1 MSSTAPTKL
10 DKSFLAVLESHVG
23 HEFTI
28 VNPQSYE
35 ETGIGHAIRPDWYK
49 GKLVATGPDFVVL
62 VVRFEHTGGKN
73 ATAEPAEQYVPLSQI
88 KRISILK
95 SGRYLHL

>member
-1 MSSTAPTKL
+1 MSSSAPTKL
-10 DKSFLAVLESHVG
+10 DKSFLDVLDSHVG

-35 ETGIGHAIRPDWYK
+35 ETGLGHAIRPDWYK

-62 VVRFEHTGGKN
+62 VVRYEHTGKD
-73 ATAEPAEQYVPLSQI
+73 AVPEHAEQYVPLSQI

-95 SGRYLHL
+95 SGRFLHL